1 MNRGNKVKF
10 FSLAFVVVTFV
21 SCYTKRETS
30 LLLEN
35 GLPVYQQS
43 TYEPHR
49 IAVNDELQL
58 RVISLNGEI
67 SSMFGS
73 NSTSTQTLQIYRVF
87 PDSTID
93 VPYVNKVKVV
103 GLTIREAQNK
113 LKEVLVDFDKNLE
126 VRMAFVNKS
135 FTFVGESGRGI
146 FPIDK
151 ERFTIYDALAVSGG
165 LKQTSD
171 YKNVHLIR
179 ETANGPQIYTF
190 DIRSKSII
198 DSEFYYIQPNDIIYV
213 DRKKSSFFKVNS
225 YGSIL
230 GLTSTVITFALTIW
244 NLVSAF

>member
-93 VPYVNKVKVV
+93 VPYANKVKVV

-113 LKEVLVDFDKNLE
+113 LKEVLADFDKNLE

-171 YKNVHLIR
+171 YKNVH
-179 ETANGPQIYTF
+179 
-190 DIRSKSII
+190 KII
-198 DSEFYYIQPNDIIYV
+198 DFILKMREENPELFEKDGKCDTTKAKEAITNWFSEVQEVAVETKTINEVQEASE
-213 DRKKSSFFKVNS
+213 KQK
-225 YGSIL
+225 
-230 GLTSTVITFALTIW
+230 TVK
-244 NLVSAF
+244 

>member
-1 MNRGNKVKF
+1 MILV
-10 FSLAFVVVTFV
+10 SVMFV
-21 SCYTKRETS
+21 SCYTKKETS
-30 LLLEN
+30 LLLDK
-35 GLPVYQQS
+35 GTPVYQS
-43 TYEPHR
+43 SAYEPHR
-49 IAVNDELQL
+49 VSVNDELQL
-58 RVISLNGEI
+58 RVISLNEEV

-73 NSTSTQTLQIYRVF
+73 NTTSTHTMHTYRVF

-93 VPYVNKVKVV
+93 VPYLNRVKVV
-103 GLTIREAQNK
+103 GLTIREAQTK
-113 LKEVLVDFDKNLE
+113 IKEALASFDKDLE

-135 FTFVGESGRGI
+135 FTFVGESGRGV

-198 DSEFYYIQPNDIIYV
+198 NSEYYYIQPNDIIYV

-230 GLTSTVITFALTIW
+230 GLTSTIITFALTIW
-244 NLVSAF
+244 NLVASF

>member
-1 MNRGNKVKF
+1 MRIKF
-10 FSLAFVVVTFV
+10 FSLILVAVTFV
-21 SCYTKRETS
+21 SCYTKKETS
-30 LLLEN
+30 LLLDSDT
-35 GLPVYQQS
+35 PVYQS
-43 TYEPHR
+43 SDYEPHR
-49 IAVNDELQL
+49 ISVNDELQL
-58 RVISLNGEI
+58 RVISLDEEV

-73 NSTSTQTLQIYRVF
+73 NTTSIQTMQTYRVF

-93 VPYVNKVKVV
+93 VPYVNRVKVV
-103 GLTIREAQNK
+103 GLTIREAQTK
-113 LKEVLVDFDKNLE
+113 LKEALISFDKDLE

-135 FTFVGESGRGI
+135 FTFVGEAGRGV

-165 LKQTSD
+165 LKQSSD

-179 ETANGPQIYTF
+179 ETSNGPQIYTF

-198 DSEFYYIQPNDIIYV
+198 NSEYYYIQPNDIIYV

-230 GLTSTVITFALTIW
+230 GLTSTIITFALTIW
-244 NLVSAF
+244 NLVAAF